1 MDGLLN
7 ADNKRV
13 KGLRSCRVKMIKSKS
28 KSKRHPCNQC
38 TAHSLHYQ
46 DWFSR
51 KRRFCTPSQSFFRSF
66 VRSTCQG
73 LMSAIIQPNAN
84 ALLLRRFY
92 SPTKP
97 NLSFLVDRWRVTLL
111 PRKSDRDQKSARV
124 RQVRTPE
131 SLDPTSQSSL
141 CSAGEPEKEE
151 KMRREKMT

>member
-1 MDGLLN
+1 MAAQGALMIPIGFHGSDVFAL
-7 ADNKRV
+7 
-13 KGLRSCRVKMIKSKS
+13 LRS
-28 KSKRHPCNQC
+28 
-38 TAHSLHYQ
+38 L
-46 DWFSR
+46 
-51 KRRFCTPSQSFFRSF
+51 SFF
-66 VRSTCQG
+66 RSTCQG

-151 KMRREKMT
+151 KMRREKII

>member
-7 ADNKRV
+7 ADSKRV
-13 KGLRSCRVKMIKSKS
+13 KGLRSCRVKMIKSKSKS

-73 LMSAIIQPNAN
+73 LMTMSAIIQPNAN

-92 SPTKP
+92 SPSKP

-111 PRKSDRDQKSARV
+111 PRKSDTATETKKAHALGRSGSGV
-124 RQVRTPE
+124 SGPHE
-131 SLDPTSQSSL
+131 S
-141 CSAGEPEKEE
+141 K
-151 KMRREKMT
+151 